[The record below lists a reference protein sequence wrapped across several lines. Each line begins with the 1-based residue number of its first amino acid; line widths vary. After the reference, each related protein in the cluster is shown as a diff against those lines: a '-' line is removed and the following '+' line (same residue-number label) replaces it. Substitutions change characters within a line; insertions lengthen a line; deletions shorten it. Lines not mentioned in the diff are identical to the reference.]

1 GGEGPRRARCWKGP
15 FFSRPGWAGR
25 PPGPR
30 MGGASPPLGFRAGQP
45 RRIRLGTLVSAVPYR
60 HPGVLI
66 KILTTL
72 DVLTGGR
79 MVLGVGAGSPWTR
92 LAREGE
98 AGGLGIPF
106 PSLAE
111 RFERLEELLQIAHQM
126 WRGDETPFDGVHY
139 HLA

>member
-1 GGEGPRRARCWKGP
+1 MDIGITITNFSWPTPAAEMGATISRLARTADEAGLDSVWTMDH
-15 FFSRPGWAGR
+15 FFQLRLAGL
-25 PPGPR
+25 PPE
-30 MGGASPPLGFRAGQP
+30 SPMLEAYSTLGFIAGQT

-92 LAREGE
+92 
-98 AGGLGIPF
+98 
-106 PSLAE
+106 
-111 RFERLEELLQIAHQM
+111 
-126 WRGDETPFDGVHY
+126 
-139 HLA
+139 